1 MAIGAGAIG
10 AALASF
16 FTSIWT
22 SIQNWINANKLAEAE
37 AKLKAIEEQ
46 KKAEEERLAAEKASA
61 DAAQAVIDQT
71 RKDAQTISPA
81 EMLEELRR
89 DNE

>member
-1 MAIGAGAIG
+1 MSALGKL
-10 AALASF
+10 LASIF
-16 FTSIWT
+16 VGLWSAV
-22 SIQNWINANKLAEAE
+22 SDWINKNKLAEAQ

-46 KKAEEERLAAEKASA
+46 KKAEEERIAAEKASA
-61 DAAQAVIDQT
+61 AAAQAVIDQT